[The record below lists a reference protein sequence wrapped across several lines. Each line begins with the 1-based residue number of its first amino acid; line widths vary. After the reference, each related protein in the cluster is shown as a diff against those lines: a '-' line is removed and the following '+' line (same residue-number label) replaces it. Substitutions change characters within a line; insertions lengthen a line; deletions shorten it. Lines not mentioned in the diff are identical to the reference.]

1 MAKKTRLFVQFVV
14 SEESSQ
20 AIIWTSRARRKV
32 KLEAPIDFVEVAAG
46 FTDRYS
52 IYVAKGSARLDRDT
66 MINMTEALRQLG
78 HSIAF

>member
-1 MAKKTRLFVQFVV
+1 MARKTRLFVQFVI

-20 AIIWTSRARRKV
+20 AIIWTTKARRKV
-32 KLEAPIDFVEVAAG
+32 ELESPIDLVEVAAG

-52 IYVAKGSARLDRDT
+52 IYVAKGRACLDRDT